1 MASIMMAHEKGSNRD
16 RVGTAVFSRWIA
28 DSNDRAN
35 TLAVIGMLGGNPT
48 SVEFNPG
55 TIDALGVDVATL
67 MGSGGLTEADRAL
80 ITRLINAVEA
90 LNSRLTTP

>member
-1 MASIMMAHEKGSNRD
+1 
-16 RVGTAVFSRWIA
+16 
-28 DSNDRAN
+28 
-35 TLAVIGMLGGNPT
+35 MLGGNPT

-67 MGSGGLTEADRAL
+67 MGSGGLTEDDRAL

-90 LNSRLTTP
+90 LNNRLATP